1 MDVPLS
7 AEIGLGALERF
18 SERSSFHGKPGLAGA
33 MLMAGVVANGLEEA
47 NVE

>member
-1 MDVPLS
+1 MDVPLP
-7 AEIGLGALERF
+7 AEIGLGALQRF
-18 SERSSFHGKPGLAGA
+18 SERSGFDRKHRLTGA